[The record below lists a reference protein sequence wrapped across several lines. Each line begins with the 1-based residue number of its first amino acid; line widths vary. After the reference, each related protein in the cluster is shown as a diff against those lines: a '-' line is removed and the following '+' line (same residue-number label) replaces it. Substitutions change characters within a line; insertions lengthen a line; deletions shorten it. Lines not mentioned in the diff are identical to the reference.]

1 MELFIVDTVL
11 KIIKD
16 KVLANSNGL
25 MVQSMLGSGR
35 IIKQMEKESFGIQ
48 MEMFMMVIGK
58 MIEQTVMVLI
68 IMLMD
73 QNILELGRTINSM
86 GLV

>member
-1 MELFIVDTVL
+1 MDTVL